1 MSGQGWQL
9 VSAIVAAIIA
19 SGLIQWFF
27 GWRTRR
33 AELDKTRADTV
44 RIRLETEEAVLS
56 ADETRRDL
64 LAKAQLAAQHAALE
78 SADARY
84 DALHDDYEECRSGL
98 RNVRVA
104 AFSLIDVVEMLL
116 SRMTKNGDRYSGELS
131 AKDVRES
138 RAAVITAREH
148 LNR

>member
-1 MSGQGWQL
+1 MNPQLPQL
-9 VSAIVAAIIA
+9 VGTFVVAIVT

-27 GWRTRR
+27 GWRSRQ
-33 AELDKTRADTV
+33 AELKKTEADTE
-44 RIRLETEEAVLS
+44 RIKAETIDAAVS
-56 ADETRRDL
+56 AERNRREL
-64 LAKAQLAAQHAALE
+64 LAAAQLAAQQTALE

-84 DALHDDYEECRSGL
+84 GALHEDYENCRSGL
-98 RNVRVA
+98 REVRVA

-116 SRMTKNGDRYSGELS
+116 SRMTKNGDRYTGELS

-138 RAAVITAREH
+138 RMAIATAREH

>member
-1 MSGQGWQL
+1 MSPQVLQL
-9 VSAIVAAIIA
+9 VSAIGAAVIA

-27 GWRTRR
+27 GWRTRQ
-33 AELDKTRADTV
+33 AELDRTQADTA
-44 RIRLETEEAVLS
+44 RIKVETLDAVVSAEE
-56 ADETRRDL
+56 TKRDL
-64 LAKAQLAAQHAALE
+64 LAKAQLAAQQAALE

-84 DALHDDYEECRSGL
+84 DALHEDYDECRSGL
-98 RNVRVA
+98 REVRIA

-116 SRMTKNGDRYSGELS
+116 SRMTKNGDRYTGELS

-138 RAAVITAREH
+138 RTAITTAREH

>member
-1 MSGQGWQL
+1 MSPQVLQL
-9 VSAIVAAIIA
+9 VSAIGAAVIA

-27 GWRTRR
+27 GWRTRQ
-33 AELDKTRADTV
+33 AELDRTQADTA
-44 RIRLETEEAVLS
+44 RIKVETIDAVVSAEE
-56 ADETRRDL
+56 TKRDL
-64 LAKAQLAAQHAALE
+64 LAKAQLAAQQAALE

-84 DALHDDYEECRSGL
+84 DALHEDYADCRSGL
-98 RNVRVA
+98 REVRIA

-116 SRMTKNGDRYSGELS
+116 SRMTKNGDRYTGELS

-138 RAAVITAREH
+138 RTAITTAREH

>member
-1 MSGQGWQL
+1 MSAQALQL

-27 GWRTRR
+27 GWRTRG
-33 AELDKTRADTV
+33 AELDKTRADTA
-44 RIRLETEEAVLS
+44 RIKMETAEAVIG
-56 ADETRRDL
+56 ADQTKREL

-84 DALHDDYEECRSGL
+84 EALHEDYEGCRSGL
-98 RNVRVA
+98 REVRIA

-116 SRMTKNGDRYSGELS
+116 SRMTRNGDKYSGELS

-138 RAAVITAREH
+138 RTAITTAREH

>member
-1 MSGQGWQL
+1 MNPQLLQL
-9 VSAIVAAIIA
+9 VSVIIVAVIT

-27 GWRTRR
+27 GWRSRR
-33 AELDKTRADTV
+33 AELDRTRADTA
-44 RIRLETEEAVLS
+44 RIKVETIDAVVSAEE
-56 ADETRRDL
+56 TKRDL

-84 DALHDDYEECRSGL
+84 DALHNDYDECRSGL
-98 RNVRVA
+98 REVRIA

-116 SRMTKNGDRYSGELS
+116 SRMTKNGDRYTGELS

-138 RAAVITAREH
+138 RMAITAAREH

>member
-1 MSGQGWQL
+1 MSAQL
-9 VSAIVAAIIA
+9 LQLGGTLVVAIFT

-27 GWRTRR
+27 GWRNRA
-33 AELDKTRADTV
+33 AELDRAKADTL
-44 RIRLETEEAVLS
+44 RIKAETVDAVISAKETE
-56 ADETRRDL
+56 RDL
-64 LAKAQLAAQHAALE
+64 LAKAQLAAQQAALK

-84 DALHDDYEECRSGL
+84 DALHEDYEGCRSGL
-98 RNVRVA
+98 REVRIA

-116 SRMTKNGDRYSGELS
+116 SRMTKTGDRYMGDLS

-138 RAAVITAREH
+138 RAAILVAREH